1 MKVESG
7 KLKITRQMTMHSGI
21 KVCSC
26 RKEEI
31 YTAICR
37 EAGLGTYTSYIRGTR
52 CTTEI
57 AFFREMSA
65 SLQFPYYFG
74 ENWPALDECLC
85 DLEWL
90 RFEKLLIIIDDFGR
104 LFSSQAE
111 LQSVL
116 QKRVVKYM
124 QVMVEYWETQNKT
137 VEIWLNN

>member
-1 MKVESG
+1 
-7 KLKITRQMTMHSGI
+7 
-21 KVCSC
+21 
-26 RKEEI
+26 
-31 YTAICR
+31 
-37 EAGLGTYTSYIRGTR
+37 
-52 CTTEI
+52 
-57 AFFREMSA
+57 MSA

-74 ENWPALDECLC
+74 ENWPAFDECLC